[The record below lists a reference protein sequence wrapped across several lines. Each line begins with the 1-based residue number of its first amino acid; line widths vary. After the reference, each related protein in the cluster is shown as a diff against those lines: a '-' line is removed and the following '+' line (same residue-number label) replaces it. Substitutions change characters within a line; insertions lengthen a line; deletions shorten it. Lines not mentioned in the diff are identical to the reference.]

1 MVVALE
7 PRAFSVTQVAKM
19 LGLSR
24 ASAYRAIET
33 GDIPSVKVG
42 GRIIIPADA
51 LDRLLSRADI
61 HPIVCANCGSRDF
74 RFED

>member
-1 MVVALE
+1 MSTVTAIE

-24 ASAYRAIET
+24 ASAYRAIDN

-42 GRIIIPADA
+42 TRIIIPADA
-51 LDRLLSRADI
+51 LEKLLNIR
-61 HPIVCANCGSRDF
+61 PVVCANCGGRDF